1 MAYNQQF
8 LKVFSLIIWIALMG
22 SAVFCGFFTFVMHQ
36 SGLIAITLTSALGV
50 GPIYWIYHIS
60 SNNINNKLNNPMAL
74 AIGSRILVGY
84 VSFCVSSDC
93 VWLGLD
99 VFKGG
104 PSCFFLPIFMA
115 IFLVPWYET
124 ILLTLFFLGFIAWAY
139 IVTTTV
145 IYRPIIVLDSV
156 GQTAIGLSSWLWP
169 LVCFALIGIFTA
181 DYTRK
186 AYNELLKKNLQLE
199 KTASEIKLAYNQL
212 GQTLSERD
220 QAYHVLEQTFAQ
232 LEERNRDLVEL
243 SHAVDTTAEN
253 ERESIAHELHD
264 SVVNPFETQLTLLE
278 TKIVA
283 GSLNISEVAIIWQ
296 ELVEVRRN
304 MRSGLQNLYAAE
316 LVEYGLYTAIIYMTK
331 RLAKDQPFKLNQQI
345 SDELLEQDFHLTIQ
359 HAIYRITQQA
369 LQNIIK
375 HAQASNVTVYLAWVC
390 EKLVLKVSDD
400 GKGFV
405 VPTDFNKLQA
415 ANHNGLA
422 GFTQK
427 ARLLGG
433 RLQIESQL
441 GLGTTILVEL
451 PVTNVWIK

>member
-1 MAYNQQF
+1 MVYNQQF
-8 LKVFSLIIWIALMG
+8 LRVFSLVILMALIG
-22 SAVFCGFFTFVMHQ
+22 AALFCGFFVFVAHQ
-36 SGLIAITLTSALGV
+36 SGLIAIVTTSALGV
-50 GPIYWIYHIS
+50 GPLYWIYHIS
-60 SNNINNKLNNPMAL
+60 NDSVITKLNKPLVL
-74 AIGSRILVGY
+74 AIGSRFLVLY
-84 VSFCVSSDC
+84 ASFCTSSDC

-115 IFLVPWYET
+115 IFLVSWYET

-139 IVTTTV
+139 IITTTAT
-145 IYRPIIVLDSV
+145 YRPIIVLDGI
-156 GQTAIGLSSWLWP
+156 GQTAIGLASWLWP

-181 DYTRK
+181 DYVRK
-186 AYNELLKKNLQLE
+186 AYNELLKKNQQLE
-199 KTASEIKLAYNQL
+199 KTASEIELAYNQL

-220 QAYHVLEQTFAQ
+220 QAYYVLEQTFAQ
-232 LEERNRDLVEL
+232 LEERNRDLLEL
-243 SHAVDTTAEN
+243 SQAVDTTAEN

-264 SVVNPFETQLTLLE
+264 SVVNPFETQLGLLE
-278 TKIVA
+278 AKVTA
-283 GSLNISEVAIIWQ
+283 NSLTCTEVAVICQ
-296 ELVEVRRN
+296 ELTEVRRN
-304 MRSGLQNLYAAE
+304 MRSGLQNLYASE

-331 RLAKDQPFKLNQQI
+331 RLAKDQPFKLHQQI

-375 HAQASNVTVYLAWVC
+375 HAQASNVTVYLAWVY

-405 VPTDFNKLQA
+405 VPTDFSKLQA

-422 GFTQK
+422 GFAQK
-427 ARLLGG
+427 VRLLGG

-441 GLGTTILVEL
+441 GLGTTILIEL
-451 PVTNVWIK
+451 PLTTTRVK